1 MKKRILSI
9 LLLCC
14 MVLTLL
20 PTAAFAAGEIDEQFT
35 LAPGGTYY
43 FDLSAMGIP
52 GTVNDA
58 LPDKTMG
65 YVPFTYAGTVDS
77 YKLTSEMATT
87 EEYAETYKYAHS
99 LFIADFAVTHEVSWD
114 NLNAKGLIFGKN
126 YTAGGVDYTMR
137 APSEGSAS
145 TGSGES
151 KRGTPQSNEWD
162 RILDKNDGY
171 IKNWSRMHSW
181 GQDISRSSWTT
192 RVHRGSYSAR
202 YWTASRLENSRPT
215 LGFQIGRAHV

>member
-52 GTVNDA
+52 GTVNNA
-58 LPDKTMG
+58 LPGKTMH
-65 YVPFTYAGTVDS
+65 YVPFTYVGTVDAYLLKNEDDS
-77 YKLTSEMATT
+77 NTQPYE
-87 EEYAETYKYAHS
+87 HS
-99 LFIADFAVTHEVSWD
+99 LFVADYAVTHTANW
-114 NLNAKGLIFGKN
+114 NTLNDASLIFGKN
-126 YTAGGVDYTMR
+126 YTAGGVDYTLR
-137 APSEGSAS
+137 APSVGSKS

-151 KRGTPQSNEWD
+151 QRGTPESN
-162 RILDKNDGY
+162 
-171 IKNWSRMHSW
+171 
-181 GQDISRSSWTT
+181 
-192 RVHRGSYSAR
+192 
-202 YWTASRLENSRPT
+202 
-215 LGFQIGRAHV
+215 

>member
-58 LPDKTMG
+58 LPDKTMR

-77 YKLTSEMATT
+77 YKLMSEMATT
-87 EEYAETYKYAHS
+87 EEYAEQNKYDHS

-126 YTAGGVDYTMR
+126 YTAGGVSYTLR
-137 APSEGSAS
+137 APSVGSDSA
-145 TGSGES
+145 GSGDS
-151 KRGTPQSNEWD
+151 QHGTPQATNGTEYWI
-162 RILDKNDGY
+162 RTT
-171 IKNWSRMHSW
+171 
-181 GQDISRSSWTT
+181 DISKTGAGCIRGGRIFRALRGRTVRFVGTIRPAAGTATLLRTPT
-192 RVHRGSYSAR
+192 RASVSAP
-202 YWTASRLENSRPT
+202 SLKS
-215 LGFQIGRAHV
+215 